1 MADNSLWPSIISG
14 VSGFAGVL
22 AGLGWNAL
30 QTPRT
35 EQRLRANTR
44 TVLRTSMWAELTSL
58 FQLME
63 GEIAYLENNNFTW
76 IPLVESFKIYV
87 ANIENLGLLTPIE
100 VQKIT
105 VAYYQ
110 YQESAGY
117 IAQMARNQPDK
128 PAIGRHIEFDF
139 TKPGTPA
146 KQDVVNTLKEIVYKA
161 KDAVQELEGQLS
173 ATTDWFKPQDKKN
186 VARPPA

>member
-44 TVLRTSMWAELTSL
+44 TVLRTSLWAELTSL
-58 FQLME
+58 VQLME

-76 IPLVESFKIYV
+76 IPLVECFKIYV

-117 IAQMARNQPDK
+117 IAQMARDQPDK

-139 TKPGTPA
+139 TKPETSA
-146 KQDVVNTLKEIVYKA
+146 KQDVVNTLKAIVSKA
-161 KDAVQELEGQLS
+161 KDAVQELEAQLS
-173 ATTDWFKPQDKKN
+173 ATTDWFKP
-186 VARPPA
+186 